1 MAHVVGS
8 ALRDQLRGGAV
19 FGLDHNG
26 AAEVHRALADGLL
39 DHAEHIVPQFP
50 TCVSGLRSKYRW
62 GGGIIPS
69 LRRVEA
75 CRILRAKIV

>member
-1 MAHVVGS
+1 MQKEERTLQKTMRARVIVRVLVGYD
-8 ALRDQLRGGAV
+8 LNTD
-19 FGLDHNG
+19 
-26 AAEVHRALADGLL
+26 
-39 DHAEHIVPQFP
+39 
-50 TCVSGLRSKYRW
+50 